1 MAKFNAKFAKLVE
14 FTLSKK
20 IPNLFVENSEIS
32 KPRIPSWQLLHVVIL
47 KINAK
52 FNQGVSIWILK
63 CTCL

>member
-1 MAKFNAKFAKLVE
+1 
-14 FTLSKK
+14 
-20 IPNLFVENSEIS
+20 
-32 KPRIPSWQLLHVVIL
+32 LHVVIL